1 MMVHLEECF
10 PERYKIEYQRNNA
23 DYVYLC
29 EKLENLS
36 DKKYHG
42 KKNFINRFRKTY
54 EDWNY
59 ELISDENTEECVRM
73 TDEWCGQNGCGE
85 VDKGKS
91 DEVCNLIGGLKN
103 RKKHYIVEGNTAKQE
118 KTL

>member
-1 MMVHLEECF
+1 MAHLEECF

-29 EKLENLS
+29 KNLENLS
-36 DKKYHG
+36 G

-59 ELISDENTEECVRM
+59 ELISDENT
-73 TDEWCGQNGCGE
+73 DEWCGQNGCGQ

-91 DEVCNLIGGLKN
+91 DKVCNLIGGLKN
-103 RKKHYIVEGNTAKQE
+103 TKKHYIVERNTAKQE